1 MAGTI
6 VHLAIS
12 NEIKK
17 KYNFS
22 DRFLFGSIMPDI
34 RKRICE
40 DRDATHYIEEIYLGN
55 NNIKRLPNLER
66 YIKENKEKIAQK
78 DEYVLGY
85 FAHLVQDR
93 IWFDKYISRFV
104 EFKADT
110 LEVVYMYSEERMV
123 EREYWV
129 KQMYND
135 YAKLEQYVLDKFNL
149 DKNDIVQRMLMQTS
163 DYKVKETIK
172 SELRDF
178 DIDKK
183 IKREVLTQNQMDEYF
198 EESIKETFDMYRN
211 LGI

>member
-34 RKRICE
+34 KKRICE
-40 DRDATHYIEEIYLGN
+40 NRSITHYSEKIYLQN
-55 NNIKRLPNLER
+55 NGIKNLPNLEK
-66 YIKENKEKIAQK
+66 YIKENKEKIEQK
-78 DEYVLGY
+78 DEYALGY
-85 FAHLVQDR
+85 FAHLIQDR

-110 LEVVYMYSEERMV
+110 LEFVYMYSEERMV
-123 EREYWV
+123 EREYWI
-129 KQMYND
+129 KQIYND
-135 YAKLEQYVLDKFNL
+135 YAKLEKYVLNKFNL
-149 DKNDIVQRMLMQTS
+149 DKNDIVQRMLMQTN

-183 IKREVLTQNQMDEYF
+183 IKREVLTKDQMDEYF
-198 EESIKETFDMYRN
+198 KECIKETFDMYRN

>member
-66 YIKENKEKIAQK
+66 YIKENKEKIAQIQAATNSFLLK
-78 DEYVLGY
+78 YTTLP
-85 FAHLVQDR
+85 AH
-93 IWFDKYISRFV
+93 FV
-104 EFKADT
+104 PRKT
-110 LEVVYMYSEERMV
+110 
-123 EREYWV
+123 
-129 KQMYND
+129 
-135 YAKLEQYVLDKFNL
+135 
-149 DKNDIVQRMLMQTS
+149 
-163 DYKVKETIK
+163 
-172 SELRDF
+172 
-178 DIDKK
+178 
-183 IKREVLTQNQMDEYF
+183 
-198 EESIKETFDMYRN
+198 
-211 LGI
+211 